1 MDLEKKAYAITDRAG
16 WYVAGRKV
24 PSKRDEDGN
33 FVPQVGFILWLT
45 EPEARHEL
53 RNLTIQEVDP
63 VTEQPV
69 VHDEAAVPPAAAIA
83 APAGD
88 APLLDAGAQDATVA
102 ASTDGGGK
110 RPTKPRAA

>member
-24 PSKRDEDGN
+24 PSHRDVDGN
-33 FVPQVGFILWLT
+33 FVPKVGFILWLT

-63 VTEQPV
+63 NTGEPII
-69 VHDEAAVPPAAAIA
+69 HDETATAS
-83 APAGD
+83 AGD
-88 APLLDAGAQDATVA
+88 APILDAGALPATSATADQPASESDAA
-102 ASTDGGGK
+102 GK
-110 RPTKPRAA
+110 RKKSAA